1 MKKDNKNSMEMFIA
15 IPWDFLTNN
24 CSVVIS
30 MFNVY
35 QLLTILKLNI
45 MFANSILM

>member
-1 MKKDNKNSMEMFIA
+1 MKKDKQELMEMFIA

-24 CSVVIS
+24 CSVIIS

-35 QLLTILKLNI
+35 QLLTIL
-45 MFANSILM
+45 